1 MLIRI
6 EGANSPSHAAIVDD
20 MLKARAEVFHHRLHW
35 RVTVENDRE
44 IDSYDSY
51 DPLYLISVDDNTG
64 IARGSLRLLPTS
76 GPHMMRD
83 IFRNFF
89 SEPIVLESPLIW
101 ECTRF
106 CIHPQWERSRSDR
119 RPGHVTTELLHGI
132 CEAAIEAGVR
142 YVTGVFNMSMSTI
155 YRRAGWSPEI
165 LGQSTSAHGDIA
177 CGLWEVHKDVAN
189 RLKARLGKNLAPAG
203 CLTIPPSPY
212 PLSAT
217 AEP

>member
-76 GPHMMRD
+76 GPHM
-83 IFRNFF
+83 IETY
-89 SEPIVLESPLIW
+89 SETSSPSRLFLRVRSYGNAPASASIRSGSGVGATDVLVTSPRSCSTESVKL
-101 ECTRF
+101 
-106 CIHPQWERSRSDR
+106 RSRQ
-119 RPGHVTTELLHGI
+119 
-132 CEAAIEAGVR
+132 A
-142 YVTGVFNMSMSTI
+142 
-155 YRRAGWSPEI
+155 
-165 LGQSTSAHGDIA
+165 
-177 CGLWEVHKDVAN
+177 
-189 RLKARLGKNLAPAG
+189 
-203 CLTIPPSPY
+203 
-212 PLSAT
+212 
-217 AEP
+217 